1 MKLIKRTFNILFI
14 FIILFT
20 IIGCKDDD
28 IIDTPEVVVEELTII
43 SVNDFHGALEQDS
56 DGRYGAARLA
66 YLIEQERKSAEASVL
81 ISAGDM
87 FQGTAISSYTRGKA
101 VIDVMNEMDFD
112 VMNLGNHEFDWGYD
126 EIYKYVD
133 GDLTNGEAEFPYL
146 GCNVIEK
153 STKNILKGVK
163 PYEIIERGG
172 LKIGIIGFM
181 GDTVESSISPQFIEP
196 YEFVDVISTVKKYV
210 KELRNDQNVDVV
222 IAVGHQDDRY
232 NESLANLSGL
242 EKIDAIINSHSHET
256 YSSVII
262 RNDGS
267 TVPYLQAGSAGEK
280 FGQITLGINTET
292 KEVTGGFAQI
302 KNSNGNNIDP
312 DVDLLIYKLQQET
325 APIFSRVI
333 GVAKQNVYRNECAT
347 WAASALREYAGTDIA
362 VINSGGIRT
371 QGLPIYKG
379 SNITI
384 STVHGFMPFDN
395 IVKTVTLKG
404 SDIKRLVSMF
414 VYSSNV
420 VYNESTGQIYING
433 ELLQSYKK
441 YTVASI
447 DYIFDNSKYP
457 FLYGENINNT
467 GVLFRDVLIERIEK
481 DGSIVL

>member
-1 MKLIKRTFNILFI
+1 MT
-14 FIILFT
+14 
-20 IIGCKDDD
+20 
-28 IIDTPEVVVEELTII
+28 LT
-43 SVNDFHGALEQDS
+43 E
-56 DGRYGAARLA
+56 
-66 YLIEQERKSAEASVL
+66 YLTS
-81 ISAGDM
+81 
-87 FQGTAISSYTRGKA
+87 
-101 VIDVMNEMDFD
+101 
-112 VMNLGNHEFDWGYD
+112 
-126 EIYKYVD
+126 
-133 GDLTNGEAEFPYL
+133 
-146 GCNVIEK
+146 
-153 STKNILKGVK
+153 
-163 PYEIIERGG
+163 
-172 LKIGIIGFM
+172 
-181 GDTVESSISPQFIEP
+181 SSISLNIAVLLSSPNSNTSPILKLLYSNTEKREKNFED
-196 YEFVDVISTVKKYV
+196 FRKKYINIIDFKDIKKLDKV
-210 KELRNDQNVDVV
+210 IVGSDQVWNPSVTNLDSRYFLDFVSEDKRYSYAASFGSKIDDKYKEIFKENLQKFNKISVRENCAKEELNELISQNVDVV

-302 KNSNGNNIDP
+302 KNSNGKNIDP
-312 DVDLLIYKLQQET
+312 DIDLLIYKLQQET

-433 ELLQSYKK
+433 ELLQTYKK

-481 DGSIVL
+481 DGSIIL